1 MSAPVIPKRRLWFD
15 RLGPYAV
22 PTSPRKNFLT
32 SFPPTNPP
40 STSSSHTR
48 HDCNCPL
55 NCYPPSSVMALSAAS
70 GSMLRVCARQQLP
83 TTSRAAIASCQ
94 QQRGVASSF
103 DSPFGPASK
112 ESTYKIPDFS
122 KYQSKKS
129 PRSNQVFSYFM
140 AGTMGLASAVGAKAT
155 VQGRFDIIL
164 RNRALRILEELGIRL
179 GWRNISLVGCRT
191 AEKADCDS
199 YRLLGEHVRL
209 R

>member
-1 MSAPVIPKRRLWFD
+1 
-15 RLGPYAV
+15 
-22 PTSPRKNFLT
+22 
-32 SFPPTNPP
+32 
-40 STSSSHTR
+40 
-48 HDCNCPL
+48 
-55 NCYPPSSVMALSAAS
+55 MALSAAS

-112 ESTYKIPDFS
+112 DSTYKIPDFS

-155 VQGRFDIIL
+155 VQGRFDTIL
-164 RNRALRILEELGIRL
+164 RIPASRISKELEIRL
-179 GWRNISLVGCRT
+179 GWRDILNVGCRLSHGQR
-191 AEKADCDS
+191 ADCES